1 MHCHGKGISG
11 GARGGIDDPA
21 LPDREPGKSG
31 DILSRTLPHLRCWR
45 TIPMGRLSLYLV
57 GIYGVAA
64 AYLVYLNRRGPVT
77 RNGRIPVTKAAEMLR
92 EAWADHHTTA

>member
-1 MHCHGKGISG
+1 MEKVFPE
-11 GARGGIDDPA
+11 AQEEA
-21 LPDREPGKSG
+21 LTIRFCRTEGPGDSG
-31 DILSRTLPHLRCWR
+31 DILSHTLPHLRCWR